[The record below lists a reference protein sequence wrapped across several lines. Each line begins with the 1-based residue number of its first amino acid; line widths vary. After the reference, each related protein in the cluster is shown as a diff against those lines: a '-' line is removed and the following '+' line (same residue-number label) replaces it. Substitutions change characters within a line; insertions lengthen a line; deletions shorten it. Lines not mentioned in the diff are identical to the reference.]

1 MSIRKVQ
8 AYKRERIEVEIS
20 EREICQE
27 AANILMM
34 RHKLVHGS
42 YLNESDTIITIYDR
56 ARLEEEHG
64 KATPEQKA
72 VYQAIELLLAVK

>member
-1 MSIRKVQ
+1 MSIRKVR
-8 AYKRERIEVEIS
+8 AYKRERVEVEIT

-27 AANILMM
+27 AAHILMVK
-34 RHKLVHGS
+34 HNLVHGS
-42 YLNESDTIITIYDR
+42 YLNESDMIITIYER

-72 VYQAIELLLAVK
+72 VYQAIEILLAVR